1 MSKPL
6 TYDKSLVVLLVTYKW
21 FQHIIISG
29 FDILSSYFILFTVWI
44 ADIGQNI
51 SSLTILYLL
60 FLISNMMP
68 PIGFANHALLGFYLG
83 QSDLLQD

>member
-6 TYDKSLVVLLVTYKW
+6 TYGKSLVVLLVTYKW

-44 ADIGQNI
+44 ADIGQVCVNVTLI
-51 SSLTILYLL
+51 IALIITFTFLMYCYPL
-60 FLISNMMP
+60 FL
-68 PIGFANHALLGFYLG
+68 
-83 QSDLLQD
+83 

>member
-6 TYDKSLVVLLVTYKW
+6 TYDKSLVVLLVTCKW

-44 ADIGQNI
+44 ADIGQVRINVTLI
-51 SSLTILYLL
+51 IALIITFTFLMYCCPL
-60 FLISNMMP
+60 FL
-68 PIGFANHALLGFYLG
+68 
-83 QSDLLQD
+83 